1 MLLGAVWGLQA
12 SQVSWLHNWLS
23 WCCLEFE
30 EYIKTSHK
38 PVALE
43 VTEESKQ
50 LEDTNFKSE
59 LYINKLWVLLT
70 SALRALVKK
79 LKRESIYVEIIGE
92 HKKSHRQHDFAHSN
106 KSISHFSF
114 LTNAFRALV
123 SICHKLF
130 GKLQINYLRPDFDVY
145 LPNSRFRKSSQLK
158 NKSCHCELF
167 QLLPTFCHS
176 SQWCLPFPLLHSN
189 SLWISRSW

>member
-1 MLLGAVWGLQA
+1 
-12 SQVSWLHNWLS
+12 
-23 WCCLEFE
+23 LEFE

-145 LPNSRFRKSSQLK
+145 LPNSRFRKSSPGDP
-158 NKSCHCELF
+158 SF
-167 QLLPTFCHS
+167 LLY
-176 SQWCLPFPLLHSN
+176 L
-189 SLWISRSW
+189 SR